1 MTTIEQLNAKHSS
14 YDAIEAG
21 DLWSLYVGGKEIEK
35 RYSKFLP
42 ISHREPPA
50 IYRARLAHAEYRPY
64 LGAVI
69 KYFSDALFTSKPSAE
84 ALANGEPV
92 VDLNKYWAELKED
105 CTGSG
110 LDLDG
115 FFKQRMI
122 EAMVKGKFW
131 VVVSQPDDGLGQA
144 QSLLE
149 HEQRGLGDCYLRN
162 LDYDSVYDWEVDEKN
177 NLEWVICHD
186 SKTIRKNIDSKRDWV
201 IETWTR
207 YSKETI
213 DTYRI
218 EYNLSNPPSPETGVP
233 LISSVDHSFGVC
245 PIVCVELPEGYH
257 TAAYLKSSQLSNFRA
272 VSNQNWSIAAT
283 CYAQPIVKVND
294 AEEYAGMMMMPGHGI
309 IIKPDEDFSWDAP
322 PRDHFRAADTQIVA
336 TKDEIYRLSF
346 QMANGVENNVA
357 AVGRTAE
364 SKIADA
370 QSTRIALTSYG
381 RIVKEAIERV
391 YDIISSVR
399 GETYKW
405 NIAGLDD
412 FAGIDTAALLAMGLS
427 LKELGGIHSVTWNTK
442 FEQKLAEALM
452 PDNDETT
459 KAKTKQE
466 ISEYLASAPTEQQQ
480 ELNLFAAQHAIVA
493 GDSAK
498 AGALVAPQSKAN
510 ATQNRGGTKPFSAP
524 KPKAPQ
530 TGGTHST
537 SGFVKAK
544 KPGGK

>member
-1 MTTIEQLNAKHSS
+1 MATIETLNIKHDS

-21 DLWSLYVGGKEIEK
+21 DLWALYVGGKEVEK
-35 RYSKFLP
+35 RYPKFLP
-42 ISHREPPA
+42 RYHREPEETYA
-50 IYRARLAHAEYRPY
+50 GRKKHAEYRNY
-64 LGAVI
+64 LGSVV

-84 ALANGEPV
+84 AISDSGDPV
-92 VDLNKYWAELKED
+92 VELDKYWAELKED

-122 EAMVKGKFW
+122 EAMVKGRSW
-131 VVVSQPDDGLGQA
+131 VAICQPNDGLGRA
-144 QSLLE
+144 ETLLE
-149 HEQRGLGDCYLRN
+149 HESRGLGDCYLRS
-162 LDYDSVYDWEVDEKN
+162 LDYDSVYDWELDEQN

-186 SKTIRKNIDSKRDWV
+186 KKLVRKSINSKRDWV
-201 IETWTR
+201 IETWTQ
-207 YSKETI
+207 YTKDQI
-213 DTYRI
+213 ITYRV
-218 EYNLSNPPSPETGVP
+218 EYQKDHPPDAKFEVQA
-233 LISSVDHSFGVC
+233 VAEDHSFGVC
-245 PIVCVELPEGYH
+245 PVVCIELPDGYH
-257 TAAYLKSSQLSNFRA
+257 TAAYLKSPQLSNFRL
-272 VSNQNWSIAAT
+272 VSNQNWSLACT
-283 CYAQPIVKVND
+283 CYAQPVVKVND
-294 AEEYAGMMMMPGHGI
+294 PEEYSNMMMMPGHGI
-309 IIKPDEDFSWDAP
+309 IIKPEEDFGWDAP
-322 PRDHFRAADTQIVA
+322 PAAHFRAQDAQIVA
-336 TKDEIYRLSF
+336 SKDEIYRLSF

-452 PDNDETT
+452 PDADELT
-459 KAKTKQE
+459 KAKSKQE
-466 ISEYLASAPTEQQQ
+466 IADYLANAPTPEEQQL
-480 ELNLFAAQHAIVA
+480 ELFAAQHAIVA
-493 GDSAK
+493 GDST
-498 AGALVAPQSKAN
+498 AGGYVAPQTKAN
-510 ATQNRGGTKPFSAP
+510 ATKNKGGTKPFGAP
-524 KPKAPQ
+524 KPAKPSFGGKGN
-530 TGGTHST
+530 TGS
-537 SGFVKAK
+537 FVKAQ

>member
-1 MTTIEQLNAKHSS
+1 MATIEELNQKHDS
-14 YDAIEAG
+14 YNATEAG
-21 DLWSLYVGGKEIEK
+21 DLWSLYVGGEEFEK
-35 RYSKFLP
+35 RYWKFLP
-42 ISHREPPA
+42 KYHREPSST
-50 IYRARLAHAEYRPY
+50 YEGRKKHAEYRNY
-64 LGAVI
+64 LGSVI

-84 ALANGEPV
+84 ALSGGKPV
-92 VDLNKYWAELKED
+92 VELDDYWAELKED

-122 EAMVKGKFW
+122 EAMVKGKSW
-131 VVVSQPDDGLGQA
+131 VAVCQPNDGLGKA
-144 QSLLE
+144 KSLLE
-149 HEQRGLGDCYLRN
+149 HESRKLGDCYLRE
-162 LDYDSVYDWEVDEKN
+162 LEYDSVYDWELDDKN

-186 SKTIRKNIDSKRDWV
+186 IKVVRKSISTKRDWV
-201 IETWTR
+201 IETWTE
-207 YSKETI
+207 YTKDNI
-213 DTYRI
+213 NTYRI
-218 EYNLSNPPSPETGVP
+218 EYQQSRPPDPKTIVP
-233 LISSVDHSFGVC
+233 LVSPDEHSFGVV
-245 PIVCVELPEGYH
+245 PVVCIELPAGYH
-257 TAAYLKSSQLSNFRA
+257 TAAYLKSPQLSNFRN
-272 VSNQNWSIAAT
+272 VSNQNWSLAST

-294 AEEYAGMMMMPGHGI
+294 PEEYANMMLMPGHGV
-309 IIKPDEDFSWDAP
+309 IIKPDEDFGWDAP
-322 PRDHFRAADTQIVA
+322 PAAHFRALDAQIVA
-336 TKDEIYRLSF
+336 SKDEIYRLSF

-399 GETYKW
+399 GDKYKW

-427 LKELGGIHSVTWNTK
+427 LKELGGIHSTTWNIK

-452 PDNDETT
+452 PDNDELT

-466 ISEYLASAPTEQQQ
+466 IADYLETAPTEVEQ
-480 ELNLFAAQHAIVA
+480 ELALFAAQHEIVA
-493 GDSAK
+493 GTAK
-498 AGALVAPQSKAN
+498 GGDLVAPQSKAN
-510 ATQNRGGTKPFSAP
+510 ATKNRGGTKPFGGP
-524 KPKAPQ
+524 KPTPPSA
-530 TGGTHST
+530 
-537 SGFVKAK
+537 SGAVRNSEFIKAK